1 MTKVFTHPAFLA
13 FLVLIISLYAFSWLL
28 YLFMPRVSI
37 ILKKE
42 ISHFMSSLIAYI
54 VIGVFLTGIGLFM
67 WIYPETNVL
76 DYGYADMESLFSLSP
91 YVFLFLIPAVT
102 MRTFAEEKR
111 LGTMQ
116 LLLTHPLRDWDIIWG
131 KYLGS
136 LTLVLFALLPTLLS
150 FYSVYELG
158 NPTGNLDISGTIGSY
173 LGLILLGATFTSVGI
188 FASSITNNQIVSF
201 IVAVFLCYVLFIGF
215 ASLANLNDTSDF
227 SYYISQ
233 IGIAYHYEYLRK
245 GLVDSRNVLYFFSVI
260 VGMLLATKFVLNT
273 QKQ

>member
-1 MTKVFTHPAFLA
+1 MNHPAFLA
-13 FLVLIISLYAFSWLL
+13 FLIIIVSLYAFSWIL
-28 YLFMPRVSI
+28 YLLMPKVSI

-67 WIYPETNVL
+67 WVYPDTNVI

-116 LLLTHPLRDWDIIWG
+116 LLLTHPLRDWDIILG
-131 KYLGS
+131 KFLGS
-136 LTLVLFALLPTLLS
+136 FTLVLFALLPTLLY

-173 LGLILLGATFTSVGI
+173 LGLVLLGAVFTSIGV
-188 FASSITNNQIVSF
+188 FASSITSKQIVAF
-201 IVAVFLCYVLFIGF
+201 VIAVFLCYVLFIGF
-215 ASLANLNDTSDF
+215 ASLANFNDTSDF

-233 IGIAYHYEYLRK
+233 FGIAYHYDYLRK
-245 GLVDSRNVLYFFSVI
+245 GLVDSRNILYFFSVI
-260 VGMLLATKFVLNT
+260 IGMLLASKFILNR
-273 QKQ
+273 QRQ